1 MDVAMLSGVLG
12 CTPRSTEDFCYF
24 SSLKSKVSPTQ
35 NNLNSRAKA
44 WQCKAYIIKQ
54 YIDRFNFIDQQK

>member
-1 MDVAMLSGVLG
+1 MDVAMLSGG
-12 CTPRSTEDFCYF
+12 IRM
-24 SSLKSKVSPTQ
+24 KSKVSPTQ